1 MLKLRHL
8 TLLQGMK
15 FICLGLKQIP
25 LQNLKVN
32 YYRMAKRFALAGLTL
47 AAGLLSTAALAQTT
61 KANLS
66 GTTNTVTTAVP
77 FLRISPDARSGAM
90 GDVGVAI
97 DPDANAQY
105 WNVAKLPFATKKYGV
120 SATYTPWLKDLVP
133 DIFLAYLAGYAK
145 FGENDNQSISAS
157 LRYFSLG
164 EINYTDIN
172 ANPIGTGKPNEF
184 ALDLGYSRKLS
195 EYLSAGLSFRYINS
209 SIASGLSATTPGI
222 EYRPGNAFGAD
233 LGIYY
238 RKKNEIDEFRSGTV
252 ALGAVLSN
260 VGSKISYTSTRKDF
274 IPINLGLGGAYTY
287 QADAYNAVTFAL
299 DVNKL
304 LVPTPIDT
312 NTDPTTGPN
321 YVIPDKGV
329 VSGMLGSFGDAP
341 GGFNEELREFQISAG
356 AEYWYRQ
363 QFAVRAGYFW
373 EHKLKGDRKYFTVG
387 VGVRY
392 NVFGLNF
399 AYLVPSG
406 SGINRNPLSNTFR
419 FSLLFEFDKLE
430 KKPETAAP

>member
-1 MLKLRHL
+1 
-8 TLLQGMK
+8 
-15 FICLGLKQIP
+15 
-25 LQNLKVN
+25 
-32 YYRMAKRFALAGLTL
+32 MAKRFALVGLTL
-47 AAGLLSTAALAQTT
+47 AAGLISTASLAQTT

-90 GDVGVAI
+90 GDVGIAI

-105 WNVAKLPFATKKYGV
+105 WNLSKLPFASKKYGV

-145 FGENDNQSISAS
+145 FGENDNQTISAS

-184 ALDLGYSRKLS
+184 AFDLGYARKLS
-195 EYLSAGLSFRYINS
+195 EYLSAGVSFRYINS
-209 SIASGLSATTPGI
+209 AIASGLSATTPGI

-233 LGIYY
+233 LGVYY
-238 RKKNEIDEFRSGTV
+238 RKKNDIDEFRSGTV

-260 VGSKISYTSTRKDF
+260 VGSKISYTSTRRDF

-287 QADAYNAVTFAL
+287 QADAYNAITFAL

-312 NTDPTTGPN
+312 NTDANTGPN
-321 YVIPDKGV
+321 YVIPDKSV
-329 VSGMLGSFGDAP
+329 VSGMLGSFSDAP
-341 GGFNEELREFQISAG
+341 GGFNEELKEFQISAG

-373 EHKLKGDRKYFTVG
+373 EHKLKGDRKYFTLG

-419 FSLLFEFDKLE
+419 FSLLFEFDKLD
-430 KKPETAAP
+430 KNPETAAP

>member
-1 MLKLRHL
+1 MKINCL
-8 TLLQGMK
+8 TQK
-15 FICLGLKQIP
+15 PIP

-32 YYRMAKRFALAGLTL
+32 YNRMAKRFALIGLSL
-47 AAGLLSTAALAQTT
+47 AAGLISTVSQAQTQ

-90 GDVGVAI
+90 GDVGIAI
-97 DPDANAQY
+97 DADANAQY
-105 WNVAKLPFATKKYGV
+105 WNVAKIPFARKKYGL

-133 DIFLAYLAGYAK
+133 DIFLAYLSGYAK
-145 FGENDNQSISAS
+145 FGENDNQAISAS

-184 ALDLGYSRKLS
+184 AFDLGYSRKLS
-195 EYLSAGLSFRYINS
+195 EFLSMGLSFRYINS
-209 SIASGLSATTPGI
+209 AIASGLTSTTPGI
-222 EYRPGNAFGAD
+222 DYRPGNAFGAD
-233 LGIYY
+233 LGVYY
-238 RKKNEIDEFRSGTV
+238 KKKKDIDEFRATTF
-252 ALGAVLSN
+252 AFGAVLSN

-274 IPINLGLGGAYTY
+274 IPINLGLGAAYTY
-287 QADAYNAVTFAL
+287 QADAYNAVTFAV

-312 NTDPTTGPN
+312 NTDANTGPN
-321 YVIPDKGV
+321 YIIPDKGV

-341 GGFNEELREFQISAG
+341 GGFNEELKEFQISAG
-356 AEYWYRQ
+356 AEYWYQQ

-399 AYLVPSG
+399 AYLIPSG

-419 FSLLFEFDKLE
+419 FSLLFEFDKLD
-430 KKPETAAP
+430 KKPEVSTP

>member
-1 MLKLRHL
+1 
-8 TLLQGMK
+8 
-15 FICLGLKQIP
+15 
-25 LQNLKVN
+25 
-32 YYRMAKRFALAGLTL
+32 MAKRFALVGLTL
-47 AAGLLSTAALAQTT
+47 AAGLIATVSTAQTSQ
-61 KANLS
+61 ANLS
-66 GTTNTVTTAVP
+66 GTVNTVSPAVP

-90 GDVGVAI
+90 GDVGIAI
-97 DPDANAQY
+97 DPDANAQH
-105 WNVAKLPFATKKYGV
+105 WNVAKLPFAAKKYGV

-195 EYLSAGLSFRYINS
+195 EYLSTGISFRYINS
-209 SIASGLSATTPGI
+209 AIASGLSATTPGI

-233 LGIYY
+233 LGVYY
-238 RKKNEIDEFRSGTV
+238 RKKNDIDEFRSGTV

-260 VGSKISYTSTRKDF
+260 VGSKISYTSTRRDF

-299 DVNKL
+299 DINKL
-304 LVPTPIDT
+304 LIPTPIDT
-312 NTDPTTGPN
+312 NTDPNTGPN
-321 YVIPDKGV
+321 YTIPDKTV

-419 FSLLFEFDKLE
+419 FSLLFDFDKLE

>member
-1 MLKLRHL
+1 
-8 TLLQGMK
+8 
-15 FICLGLKQIP
+15 
-25 LQNLKVN
+25 
-32 YYRMAKRFALAGLTL
+32 MAKRFALIGLSLIAGMI
-47 AAGLLSTAALAQTT
+47 SNVSVAQTS

-90 GDVGVAI
+90 GDVGIAI

-105 WNVAKLPFATKKYGV
+105 WNVSKLPFAAKKYGV

-133 DIFLAYLAGYAK
+133 DIYLAYLSGFAK
-145 FGENDNQSISAS
+145 FGENDNQTISTS

-164 EINYTDIN
+164 EINYTDID

-184 ALDLGYSRKLS
+184 AWDIGYARKLS
-195 EYLSAGLSFRYINS
+195 EFLSAGISFRYINS
-209 SIASGLSATTPGI
+209 SIASGLGATSPGI
-222 EYRPGNAFGAD
+222 EYKPGNAFGAD
-233 LGIYY
+233 LGVYY
-238 RKKNEIDEFRSGTV
+238 NKKTDIDEFRASKI

-287 QADAYNAVTFAL
+287 KADAYNEVTFAL
-299 DVNKL
+299 DFNKL

-312 NTDPTTGPN
+312 NTNPNTGPD
-321 YVIPDKGV
+321 YYIPADKGV

-341 GGFNEELREFQISAG
+341 GGFSEELREIQISAG
-356 AEYWYRQ
+356 AEYWYQQ
-363 QFAVRAGYFW
+363 QFAVRAGYFY
-373 EHKLKGDRKYFTVG
+373 ENKLKGDRKYFTVG

-399 AYLVPSG
+399 AYLIPSG

-419 FSLLFEFDKLE
+419 FSLLFEFDKLD
-430 KKPETAAP
+430 KKPELVTP